1 VDFENGRPH
10 VALVAVVFANQ
21 HNPCAMGTTAWLTMR
36 LPGLLATAVSTLV
49 FLHAILARAQCTKD
63 TDCKGERICTAG
75 ACVDPPSEPK
85 PDGSSPPATT
95 LPAVTA
101 TPTDPL
107 VGNLPLSQ
115 VSQPAAEPTVA
126 PTGPGAGSPGDTQS
140 AQPNKRDGVSLR
152 VSAGLGHWYTDF
164 QHEPPMGSGASEA
177 SSFSGSTITMG
188 AAVEGT
194 TSRNVMVFGELVVSL
209 ASDVTVKTPWG
220 GTSDWSGTYGLVSAG
235 PGVSYSFDQSG
246 VYASGTL
253 TITRLFGKMTDGKQ
267 GYGANL
273 ALGRDWWAS
282 TNWRT
287 GVVAALQF
295 AIAED
300 EFRGFATTFVP
311 SVRFSL
317 AWN

>member
-1 VDFENGRPH
+1 
-10 VALVAVVFANQ
+10 
-21 HNPCAMGTTAWLTMR
+21 
-36 LPGLLATAVSTLV
+36 
-49 FLHAILARAQCTKD
+49 
-63 TDCKGERICTAG
+63 
-75 ACVDPPSEPK
+75 
-85 PDGSSPPATT
+85 
-95 LPAVTA
+95 
-101 TPTDPL
+101 
-107 VGNLPLSQ
+107 
-115 VSQPAAEPTVA
+115 
-126 PTGPGAGSPGDTQS
+126 
-140 AQPNKRDGVSLR
+140 
-152 VSAGLGHWYTDF
+152 
-164 QHEPPMGSGASEA
+164 
-177 SSFSGSTITMG
+177 MG